1 MPLADQRAA
10 VWSTRQRRI
19 TAQAQAQAIR
29 TWRTLDRSNLTGSWN
44 AGLGA
49 YMKTVLV
56 TAQVHAAA
64 GATSY
69 ASAIIADA
77 GLTPRPLGVVNP
89 AAFAGTAADGRAL
102 DSLLYLP
109 VIGVKQAI
117 GAGAPLDVAMQAGLA
132 TLLMYVGTEIADA
145 GREAAQVA
153 GTADEQIIGYVRY
166 LDATACDR
174 CIVLAGRLYTHNEG
188 FERHPQDGCDTR
200 PITQSEWDEH
210 GSDVTDSPTQAIAA
224 RSDEQLAQAG
234 LSEADIQ
241 ALRDGADPGQV
252 INAHDGVYTVGDQ
265 TFTHSGGRGARLTVT
280 EVYRQAGDD
289 RRHAIDLLTQFGYI
303 R

>member
-19 TAQAQAQAIR
+19 NAQARDHATR
-29 TWRTLDRSNLTGSWN
+29 TWGLLDRTDLTGSWRG
-44 AGLGA
+44 GLGA
-49 YMKTVLV
+49 YLKRVLT
-56 TAQVHAAA
+56 TAQVTAAA
-64 GATSY
+64 GATAY
-69 ASAIIADA
+69 TSAIVRDA
-77 GLTPRPLGVVNP
+77 GLTPNPAGVVNP
-89 AAFAGTAADGRAL
+89 AAFAGTAADGRSL

-109 VIGVKQAI
+109 IIGVKQAI
-117 GAGAPLDVAMQAGLA
+117 GLGIDTDLAMRAGLA
-132 TLLMYVGTEIADA
+132 ALLMYVGTEVADA

-174 CIVLAGRLYTHNEG
+174 CIVLAGRLYTHNAG

-200 PITQSEWDEH
+200 PITRTEWDEH
-210 GSDVTDSPTQAIAA
+210 GADVTDSPSQAIAA
-224 RSDEQLAQAG
+224 RTDEQLSQAG

-241 ALRDGADPGQV
+241 ALRDGADPAQV

-265 TFTHSGGRGARLTVT
+265 LLTRSGGRGARLTVT
-280 EVYRQAGDD
+280 QVYRQAGDD
-289 RRHAIDLLTQFGYI
+289 RQKAIDLLTQHGYI